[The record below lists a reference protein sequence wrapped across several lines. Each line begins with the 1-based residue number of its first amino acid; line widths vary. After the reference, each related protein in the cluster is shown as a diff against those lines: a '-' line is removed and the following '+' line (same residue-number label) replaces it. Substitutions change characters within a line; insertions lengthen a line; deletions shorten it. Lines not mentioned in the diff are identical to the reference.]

1 MSRDGDEMSATSAV
15 GLVLARAPRLLGAEP
30 FFMEFIAGIEERL
43 AERGRSVLLHI
54 VADHAAEVAAYRR
67 WARQRLVDA
76 VVLVNPTAEDSRP
89 QVLHELGLPVVVAGD
104 PDGDTPAVRRDD
116 VGSVRAAVAHLAGL
130 GHRRIARVSGP
141 DTLRHTRTRTAALLA
156 AAGPAG
162 IDAVVLAGDYSA
174 ESGAALTA
182 RLLDSAAPPS
192 AIIYD
197 NDLMAVAGLNLAKE
211 LGLRI
216 PRDLSL
222 LAWDDSS
229 LCRLAS
235 PPLTTM
241 SLDVHRFGEL
251 VARSVLAL
259 LDGEPVRERW
269 CPTETVVVRQTTAPP
284 STDLT

>member
-1 MSRDGDEMSATSAV
+1 MSATSAV

>member
-1 MSRDGDEMSATSAV
+1 MNRADDRPGGTGPV

-43 AERGRSVLLHI
+43 AGRGRSVLLHI

-76 VVLVNPTAEDSRP
+76 VVLVNPTAGDTRP
-89 QVLHELGLPVVVAGD
+89 RVLRDLGLPVVVAGD
-104 PDGDTPAVRRDD
+104 PAGDTPAVRRDD

-130 GHRRIARVSGP
+130 GHRRVARISGP
-141 DTLRHTRTRTAALLA
+141 DTLRHTRTRTGALLA

-162 IDAVVLAGDYSA
+162 IDAVVLTGDYSE
-174 ESGAALTA
+174 ESGATLTA
-182 RLLDSAAPPS
+182 RLLDGPAPPS

-197 NDLMAVAGLNLAKE
+197 NDLMAVAGLHVATRR
-211 LGLRI
+211 GLCV

-222 LAWDDSS
+222 LAWDDSA

-241 SLDVHRFGEL
+241 SLDVHRFGDL
-251 VARSVLAL
+251 VAASVLAL
-259 LDGEPVRERW
+259 LDGEPVGQRW
-269 CPTETVVVRQTTAPP
+269 CPTETVVVRRTTAPP
-284 STDLT
+284 APDLT